1 MNQDALKVALE
12 AIRRRDRF
20 ESELRTLLEN
30 KGFEVEPVIEYLKG
44 RRFVDDRRVASTEV
58 ERLSRKGLG
67 PDRIRAELEA
77 RGAKDTAIS
86 NAIAELNSPE
96 ETAKAA
102 LAKKFPGEIDVPRAM
117 RFLLSR
123 GFEEDVARSAIEART
138 D

>member
-20 ESELRTLLEN
+20 ESELRSLLET
-30 KGFEVEPVIEYLKG
+30 KGFEVEPVIDYLRG
-44 RRFVDDRRVASTEV
+44 RRFLDDRKVASTEV
-58 ERLSRKGLG
+58 DRLSRKGLG

-77 RGAKDTAIS
+77 RGAEDTAIS
-86 NAIAELNSPE
+86 NALAELGSQE

-138 D
+138 E

>member
-20 ESELRTLLEN
+20 ESELRTLLET

-77 RGAKDTAIS
+77 RGAEDTAIS
-86 NAIAELNSPE
+86 NALAELDSPE

-102 LAKKFPGEIDVPRAM
+102 LAKKFPCEIDVPRAM

-138 D
+138 E